1 MSSLLGLGE
10 RTAGLW
16 AGASIHEVAQVVA
29 TGRILGGVALQ
40 AAVVVKLTRV
50 LLLAPVV
57 ALLGLRA
64 RRAARAHGGGM
75 PGVRRPPLVPLF
87 VVGFLA
93 AVALRGVGIVPEG
106 ALEVLATAQT
116 LLFAAA
122 MFALELWGAPGDVRA
137 RRRTPVALA
146 ALTTT
151 VVACIGLGGGCSCSR
166 RKGRIVSA
174 HCLPRSRRLASR
186 DGCLYSNAGSRTI
199 RARGRSGRLPPAD
212 GRGAGGRAAQPPRP
226 RRRPRRGLTQL
237 LDNMPAGVTRSVEAA
252 CDEGMGLP

>member
-1 MSSLLGLGE
+1 MSICGAAAVAAVEPVAREQAAVGSARQGAQDPQEVDAQVVTAVALVVALGTLMIGLVPAVSSLLGLGE

-29 TGRILGGVALQ
+29 TGGILGGVALQ

-122 MFALELWGAPGDVRA
+122 MFALGCGVRLA
-137 RRRTPVALA
+137 TMRAVGGRPVALA

-151 VVACIGLGGGCSCSR
+151 VVACIGLGG
-166 RKGRIVSA
+166 VLL
-174 HCLPRSRRLASR
+174 LPA
-186 DGCLYSNAGSRTI
+186 
-199 RARGRSGRLPPAD
+199 
-212 GRGAGGRAAQPPRP
+212 
-226 RRRPRRGLTQL
+226 
-237 LDNMPAGVTRSVEAA
+237 
-252 CDEGMGLP
+252 